1 MKKKLFLPILLGL
14 FSMFMFTQC
23 DILHGVANEVVT
35 TGTGGGGE
43 VADALTNEEVVQG
56 LKEALT
62 VGIKNGAALASKEDG
77 FFGNPKIFIP
87 WPDEAIK
94 VKEWGM
100 NNGFSETVE
109 NVVLS
114 FNRAAEE
121 ASKKATPIFV
131 DAITNMSIG
140 DGFEILNGSDSAA
153 TMYLIKNTSEP
164 LKAEFKPVVH
174 DAIEKVEVTKFWT
187 PITTA
192 YNKVAKFSPNMNEV
206 NTDLDEY
213 VTQKGMDGLFFLIKQ
228 EEKKI
233 RLDPVA
239 RVTDILKKV
248 FGSLTGG
255 N

>member
-1 MKKKLFLPILLGL
+1 MKKKLFIPFILGL
-14 FSMFMFTQC
+14 FSMITFTQC
-23 DILHGVANEVVT
+23 DILHGVANDVVT
-35 TGTGGGGE
+35 GGSGGGGN
-43 VADALTNEEVVQG
+43 VAEALTNEEVIEG

-62 VGIKNGAALASKEDG
+62 VGIKNGAALASQEDG
-77 FFGNPKIFIP
+77 FFANPKIFIP
-87 WPDEAIK
+87 WPEEAIK

-100 NNGFSETVE
+100 NNGFAETVD

-140 DGFEILNGSDSAA
+140 DGFAILNGSDSAA
-153 TMYLIKNTSEP
+153 TMYLIENTSEP

-233 RLDPVA
+233 RVDPVA